1 MGPKIQPWTCAQCKI
16 KVKGTQN
23 CCGNCGQPWYQ
34 QTYSGEYQDE
44 WRRTDAGQNNW
55 KQRQQRRQSPRPGTP
70 RGGRQTEAQ
79 DGGGQRPTPKG
90 AGKGKQPELADRLAG
105 AVPQAP
111 TAAALPPA
119 PRPGEQPSTSG
130 EGEAQRTLD
139 ALLSALSRQDR
150 GQLPPEVQRLMGET
164 QASDAKRLTRALHQ
178 QTTKQGTARKDLA
191 KLRDDRLAFMSQWQ
205 QYLEKLVELL
215 TTQLTAR
222 DATLAEYNARE
233 QALVIQVN
241 DAVSEI
247 SRLQTLMADDA
258 QEVDKSAQSEEPTS
272 ATTLPATEVLS
283 SLQGALTSTRQ
294 FVVQM
299 SGKRRAIEPPQVL
312 DSDDELMKD
321 SQIADAAR
329 DAQQKARA
337 ALAAAGYGPGD
348 LSAPSTQSVP
358 G

>member
-1 MGPKIQPWTCAQCKI
+1 
-16 KVKGTQN
+16 
-23 CCGNCGQPWYQ
+23 
-34 QTYSGEYQDE
+34 
-44 WRRTDAGQNNW
+44 
-55 KQRQQRRQSPRPGTP
+55 
-70 RGGRQTEAQ
+70 
-79 DGGGQRPTPKG
+79 
-90 AGKGKQPELADRLAG
+90 
-105 AVPQAP
+105 
-111 TAAALPPA
+111 
-119 PRPGEQPSTSG
+119 
-130 EGEAQRTLD
+130 
-139 ALLSALSRQDR
+139 
-150 GQLPPEVQRLMGET
+150 
-164 QASDAKRLTRALHQ
+164 
-178 QTTKQGTARKDLA
+178 
-191 KLRDDRLAFMSQWQ
+191 MSQWQ